1 MAGTAS
7 GLQPPFAGAVLT
19 GGRSR
24 RMGRD
29 KATLEVDGV
38 AMGARVAGVL
48 HTAGAAPVVAVGG
61 DRTGLEA
68 LGLDWREDR
77 YPGEGPL
84 GAILTAFA
92 ELDGHDLVAVVATD
106 LPDLGPA
113 VVASLVDAVG
123 DHAVALAGTD
133 RPEPLC
139 GVWRVDRC
147 RPVLEAAFARGERAV
162 HRAVTALD
170 QVVVPVPAADL
181 RNVNHPDDLDR

>member
-1 MAGTAS
+1 M
-7 GLQPPFAGAVLT
+7 LT
-19 GGRSR
+19 GGRSS

-38 AMGARVAGVL
+38 AMAARVAGAL
-48 HTAGAAPVVAVGG
+48 RAAGAAPVIAVGG
-61 DRTGLEA
+61 DRSGLEA
-68 LGLDWREDR
+68 IGLDWRQDR

-92 ELDGHDLVAVVATD
+92 ALEAHDLVAIVATD

-113 VVASLVDAVG
+113 VVSSLVDALG
-123 DHAVALAGTD
+123 HHDVALAGTD

-139 GVWRVDRC
+139 GVWRADRC
-147 RPVLEAAFARGERAV
+147 RPVLEAGFARGERAV

-170 QVVVPVPAADL
+170 QVVVPVPARDL
-181 RNVNHPDDLDR
+181 RNVNLPDDLAR